1 MNSLPLCVN
10 PRNWAAMNELQRL
23 RLEQVRCAD
32 HAIRLSQKLAN
43 DKTGSPDEA
52 AKTDAEREFAMLG
65 VSDYLIEEM
74 LLTFWLDQIHAAIEK
89 QEKGEHPS

>member
-1 MNSLPLCVN
+1 VSGDKSGN
-10 PRNWAAMNELQRL
+10 PAMNELQRL

-43 DKTGSPDEA
+43 DKTGSPDDA

-65 VSDYLIEEM
+65 LNDFLIEEL
-74 LLTFWLDQIHAAIEK
+74 LLTFWCERIHAAIEK
-89 QEKGEHPS
+89 QD